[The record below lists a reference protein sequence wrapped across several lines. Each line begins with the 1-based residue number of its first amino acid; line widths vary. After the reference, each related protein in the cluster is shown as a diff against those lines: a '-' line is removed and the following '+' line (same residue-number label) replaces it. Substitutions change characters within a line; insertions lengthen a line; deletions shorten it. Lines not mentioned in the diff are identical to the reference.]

1 MTQKN
6 VPEGHKNQIY
16 ETGKKR
22 PDQQK
27 DKKQIY
33 QKDAK
38 KSTRKTQ
45 KIYQKDIKVM
55 INRSHKKR
63 YLLETKKTRSA

>member
-16 ETGKKR
+16 ET
-22 PDQQK
+22 
-27 DKKQIY
+27 DKKDQINR
-33 QKDAK
+33 KTK
-38 KSTRKTQ
+38 NKSTRKTQ

-55 INRSHKKR
+55 INRSHKKDIYQNPKR
-63 YLLETKKTRSA
+63 PEVHNDRPDY

>member
-16 ETGKKR
+16 ETDKKR

-38 KSTRKTQ
+38 NLPEKRKESTRKT
-45 KIYQKDIKVM
+45 
-55 INRSHKKR
+55 
-63 YLLETKKTRSA
+63 